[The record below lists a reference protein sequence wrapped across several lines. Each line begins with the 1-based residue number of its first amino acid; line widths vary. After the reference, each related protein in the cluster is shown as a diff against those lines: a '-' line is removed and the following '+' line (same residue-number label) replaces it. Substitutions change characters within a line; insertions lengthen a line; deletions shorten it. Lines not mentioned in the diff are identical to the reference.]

1 MTLFSF
7 FFFFIRVHA
16 LSFAHTTFSFSLQFP
31 FRLLNFSLHTYFGF
45 VFEAA
50 SGWKQENLPW
60 KHPTVKKKE
69 AFLTRRCIAFVHDA
83 NPYVCCE
90 RSRTRSGASS
100 WLHGRIPVPGVYPVT
115 LWAWHFTN
123 EKTLEERSYVTLY
136 LQSNASFLSSVTAV
150 RTRHHLVPEFL
161 LHFRHF

>member
-1 MTLFSF
+1 MTLFSPF
-7 FFFFIRVHA
+7 FFSFGST
-16 LSFAHTTFSFSLQFP
+16 LSPLPTPPFLFHCSFHFACWIFHYTLILGLFLKQ
-31 FRLLNFSLHTYFGF
+31 RLAGNKRTCLESIQR
-45 VFEAA
+45 
-50 SGWKQENLPW
+50 W
-60 KHPTVKKKE
+60 KKE
-69 AFLTRRCIAFVHDA
+69 AFLTRSCIAFVHDA

-90 RSRTRSGASS
+90 GSRTRSGASS

-123 EKTLEERSYVTLY
+123 EKTLEDRSYVTLY